1 VPGNNCGDGAGFARS
16 HKISS
21 TFCMNHQTHFDP
33 EIAEDK
39 TAAKL
44 PRGSSI

>member
-1 VPGNNCGDGAGFARS
+1 
-16 HKISS
+16 
-21 TFCMNHQTHFDP
+21 MNHQTHFDP

-44 PRGSSI
+44 RAGVASDTRTETVFLERK